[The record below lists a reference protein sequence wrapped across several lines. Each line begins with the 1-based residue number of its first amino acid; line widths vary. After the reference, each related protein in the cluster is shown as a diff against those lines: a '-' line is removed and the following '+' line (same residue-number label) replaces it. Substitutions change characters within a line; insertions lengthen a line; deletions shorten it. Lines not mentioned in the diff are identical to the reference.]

1 MSSQTLP
8 SSTAFNGIKLLAVFA
23 LVFGALTLFSAGS
36 VLFGPDEAR
45 ELAGNYVGIVVWF
58 NFMAGGTYLVAAI
71 GLWLGKAWAVG
82 LSYLIA
88 IATALIAGAF
98 IFVIL
103 QGGAFEMRTVGA
115 LAFRGTFW
123 LAAAL
128 IAHRAMKRT

>member
-1 MSSQTLP
+1 MNSPTLL
-8 SSTAFNGIKLLAVFA
+8 STTPFKGTKLLAVFA
-23 LVFGALTLFSAGS
+23 FIFGALTLISAGS

-45 ELAGNYVGIVVWF
+45 ELAGNYVEIVVWF
-58 NFMAGGTYLVAAI
+58 NFIAGGAYLVAAI
-71 GLWLGKAWAVG
+71 GLGLGRVWAIG
-82 LSYLIA
+82 LAYLIA

-98 IFVIL
+98 ILVIL

-115 LAFRGTFW
+115 LAFRGAFW